1 MFLDKNKKKIMHN
14 LLSNH
19 MILPLEVCLGDM
31 RCFRNP
37 RLRWSPRTTFRL
49 DAGFVALRRPRD
61 SPILSLTLAAARPSP
76 RPPWACFRGS
86 RGRPPAAPA
95 CSLCHSGP
103 PPAPGTTAL
112 PACLWIRLSG
122 TLRAHGAPRRAVLPR
137 DPPRGHNVFRGRH
150 GAPGPARSFRLL
162 LSDVPART
170 QRSPPT
176 CSPAGR
182 PSGVLH
188 PFFSF

>member
-1 MFLDKNKKKIMHN
+1 MHN

-49 DAGFVALRRPRD
+49 DAGFVARRRPRD

-86 RGRPPAAPA
+86 RGCPSAAPA

-103 PPAPGTTAL
+103 PRPA
-112 PACLWIRLSG
+112 
-122 TLRAHGAPRRAVLPR
+122 
-137 DPPRGHNVFRGRH
+137 PPRGRLLSPRVSGFACLGHFTRMGPLDVRFCRGILLAGTTFSGVVTGPPGRH
-150 GAPGPARSFRLL
+150 G
-162 LSDVPART
+162 
-170 QRSPPT
+170 
-176 CSPAGR
+176 
-182 PSGVLH
+182 PSVCC
-188 PFFSF
+188 

>member
-1 MFLDKNKKKIMHN
+1 MHN

-103 PPAPGTTAL
+103 PPPPPRPGD
-112 PACLWIRLSG
+112 ACSPRVSLDSPVWDTSRAWGPSTCGFAAGSSSRAQRFPGSSRGPRAG
-122 TLRAHGAPRRAVLPR
+122 TVLPS
-137 DPPRGHNVFRGRH
+137 
-150 GAPGPARSFRLL
+150 AAE
-162 LSDVPART
+162 
-170 QRSPPT
+170 
-176 CSPAGR
+176 
-182 PSGVLH
+182 
-188 PFFSF
+188 

>member
-1 MFLDKNKKKIMHN
+1 MHN

-86 RGRPPAAPA
+86 RGCPLAAPA

-103 PPAPGTTAL
+103 PRPAPPRGTNAR

-122 TLRAHGAPRRAVLPR
+122 TLHAHGAPRRAVLPTGSSSR
-137 DPPRGHNVFRGRH
+137 ARRFPGSSWGPRASTV
-150 GAPGPARSFRLL
+150 L
-162 LSDVPART
+162 
-170 QRSPPT
+170 
-176 CSPAGR
+176 
-182 PSGVLH
+182 PSAAE
-188 PFFSF
+188 

>member
-49 DAGFVALRRPRD
+49 DAGFVARRRPRD

-103 PPAPGTTAL
+103 PRPAPPRGRL
-112 PACLWIRLSG
+112 LSPRVSGFACLGHFTRMGPLDV
-122 TLRAHGAPRRAVLPR
+122 RFCRR
-137 DPPRGHNVFRGRH
+137 DPPRGHDVFRGRH
-150 GAPGPARSFRLL
+150 GAPGRH
-162 LSDVPART
+162 
-170 QRSPPT
+170 
-176 CSPAGR
+176 G
-182 PSGVLH
+182 PSVCC
-188 PFFSF
+188 